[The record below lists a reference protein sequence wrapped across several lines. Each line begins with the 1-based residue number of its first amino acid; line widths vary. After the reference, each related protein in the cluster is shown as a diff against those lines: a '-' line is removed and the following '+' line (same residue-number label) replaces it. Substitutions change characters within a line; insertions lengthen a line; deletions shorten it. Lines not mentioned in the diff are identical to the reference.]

1 MSWEVTAKVSG
12 GCKYSTE
19 ETEAYMRAAKAL
31 SHQADALNRAHDSV
45 PGIEPSSFPPTP
57 MRRRPSPR
65 CPDQAPIAMPRITS
79 NCHTTS
85 SSNNVTPMQAR
96 WEPWRQDC
104 LSYRR

>member
-45 PGIEPSSFPPTP
+45 RALSLQ
-57 MRRRPSPR
+57 RR
-65 CPDQAPIAMPRITS
+65 
-79 NCHTTS
+79 
-85 SSNNVTPMQAR
+85 
-96 WEPWRQDC
+96 
-104 LSYRR
+104 

>member
-45 PGIEPSSFPPTP
+45 RALSLQLSSYPYA
-57 MRRRPSPR
+57 SS
-65 CPDQAPIAMPRITS
+65 AIASLSGSS

>member
-45 PGIEPSSFPPTP
+45 RALSLQLSSYPYA
-57 MRRRPSPR
+57 SS
-65 CPDQAPIAMPRITS
+65 AIPIAMPRITS